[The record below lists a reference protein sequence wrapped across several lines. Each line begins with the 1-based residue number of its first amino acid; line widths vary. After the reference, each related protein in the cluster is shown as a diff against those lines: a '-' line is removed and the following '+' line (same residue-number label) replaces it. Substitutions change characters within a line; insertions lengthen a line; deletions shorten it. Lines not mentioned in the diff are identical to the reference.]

1 MGDIHVRLNVLKRPS
16 WLQTGGIL
24 EVGDCSRKVLRR
36 LNAKKKK
43 KNGIVDLSVVES
55 HYGMYGMLS
64 VMVVTAEVAVMLY
77 QVQQ

>member
-1 MGDIHVRLNVLKRPS
+1 M
-16 WLQTGGIL
+16 Q
-24 EVGDCSRKVLRR
+24 
-36 LNAKKKK
+36 KKK

-77 QVQQ
+77 QVQQWNCLT